1 MKKLG
6 LLLLPILAVTLML
19 GGNAFAQD
27 NSVFFT
33 TYYSNANYPGAPDAT
48 VRIVNDGNTD
58 GNLYADIYV
67 LDDSQELQE
76 CCGCLVSKD
85 GLLSESVNTEL
96 TANSL
101 TGKWNHRGVIKI
113 FSDANI
119 NGWDAGSAVK
129 STPGLRVSATHI
141 QSLKYE
147 YLGETDPGG
156 AFDWAVTET
165 NANNANLGAVEKS
178 LLPEECGFI
187 VGTEDAA
194 GLGSGAGTCTCTQED
209 WDF

>member
-6 LLLLPILAVTLML
+6 VLLLPLLATTLML

-33 TYYSNANYPGAPDAT
+33 TYYSNAHTTYAPDAT

-58 GNLYADIYV
+58 GTLYADIYV

-76 CCGCLVSKD
+76 CCGCLITKD

-101 TGKWNHRGVIKI
+101 TGKINHRGVIKI
-113 FSDANI
+113 ISDANI
-119 NGWDAGSAVK
+119 NGWDAVSAVK
-129 STPGLRVSATHI
+129 PT
-141 QSLKYE
+141 
-147 YLGETDPGG
+147 
-156 AFDWAVTET
+156 
-165 NANNANLGAVEKS
+165 
-178 LLPEECGFI
+178 
-187 VGTEDAA
+187 
-194 GLGSGAGTCTCTQED
+194 
-209 WDF
+209 